1 MTFPQLQK
9 ADSNSY
15 NSGKGEDAETR
26 ETTLVT
32 LKKKKN
38 AGPAHTQLLISS
50 SDFEPLL

>member
-32 LKKKKN
+32 LKKKKKKS

-50 SDFEPLL
+50 SDF